1 MRVNDCSEF
10 WLCNGCDGW
19 ERMPPWCSHSS
30 ATFLPRLRPYLGP
43 YRVWRSSLVP
53 QSPPGGRLPSG
64 CWVWIVWRASRLC
77 LVLLYYSALIGKLR
91 TSAYWPCSFVPVTVQ
106 LCMCS
111 LHAYRDRSN
120 KLSGSASCILQN
132 RSGFKFYLELTN
144 NKGISLQNFTPVEVN
159 FSLVFKI
166 WYF

>member
-30 ATFLPRLRPYLGP
+30 ATFLSRLRFIWAHTECGGLHLYLRAHLEDYPLGVQCGSCGEP
-43 YRVWRSSLVP
+43 AGYALSCCITMHSLGSSAGVLTDPVLSFLWLSRCACVP
-53 QSPPGGRLPSG
+53 CTHG
-64 CWVWIVWRASRLC
+64 
-77 LVLLYYSALIGKLR
+77 
-91 TSAYWPCSFVPVTVQ
+91 
-106 LCMCS
+106 
-111 LHAYRDRSN
+111 RDRSN
-120 KLSGSASCILQN
+120 KLTGSAASILQD
-132 RSGFKFYLELTN
+132 RSRFKFSLELTN

-159 FSLVFKI
+159 FSLVFRI